1 MLQVNVGARY
11 TADEVLEH
19 PWVQVRTHTHT
30 FTLTHSHSHKL
41 THTHREL
48 SRCHE
53 LVLVC
58 EQDDAVMDTNMA
70 CEMED
75 VVESEIT
82 HNSTAAEAEVKS
94 THTHTQTTSHNYV
107 QLKHCVSFPLLQVD
121 PLHGN
126 IMSKKSH

>member
-30 FTLTHSHSHKL
+30 QSQSH
-41 THTHREL
+41 THTEL
-48 SRCHE
+48 TRCHE
-53 LVLVC
+53 LVC

-75 VVESEIT
+75 GVESEIT
-82 HNSTAAEAEVKS
+82 HHSMAAEAEVKS
-94 THTHTQTTSHNYV
+94 THTHTHTTPHNYL

-121 PLHGN
+121 HLHGN
-126 IMSKKSH
+126 VMSKKSH